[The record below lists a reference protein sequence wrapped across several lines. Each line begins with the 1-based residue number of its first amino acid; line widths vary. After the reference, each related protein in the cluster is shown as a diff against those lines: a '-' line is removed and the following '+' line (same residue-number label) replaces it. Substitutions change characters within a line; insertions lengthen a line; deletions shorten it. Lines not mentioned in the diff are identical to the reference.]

1 MLGHMGTRSQ
11 RHKFRRR
18 RQGAGMVLLMSLVI
32 IVLGIALFF
41 RTDPFQRSEASSV
54 ERVSVPMITQAPEAV
69 AGQKQNSQ
77 DEDTTKEEDA
87 AKEGDKNEQ
96 AAAEEPVA
104 PVPATNDLW
113 MTIPKLGLYD

>member
-1 MLGHMGTRSQ
+1 MPGHMGTRSQ
-11 RHKFRRR
+11 QQKFRRR
-18 RQGAGMVLLMSLVI
+18 RQRAGLALLMSLVI

-77 DEDTTKEEDA
+77 DEGATKDGGV
-87 AKEGDKNEQ
+87 AKEGDKNVQ
-96 AAAEEPVA
+96 AASEEPVA
-104 PVPATNDLW
+104 PAPATNDLW
-113 MTIPKLGLYD
+113 MTVPS